1 MWFLT
6 ADPVVCIP
14 MVLTELPERK
24 NCGSFFKKHNRH
36 GQVQFFDK
44 YRGFFSCL
52 HLAVGRHQ
60 LRRIPR
66 CPRGL
71 QLGRVEVCL
80 ADHMHTSYGLYHKL
94 SFLRLFCWCSRE
106 YTFLRGKVECS
117 LVFSLSLYVCLAI
130 DHALPRA
137 HRCCRSV
144 SSWDLSSNFT
154 AWGLHWRGILTC
166 IFPSDGPFFP
176 GYLLDVA
183 WTVWIVLV
191 ELVPKLF
198 ASGFPET
205 VYLEKRVH
213 LNLVTHNPIVIDFS
227 QSPQHSCRRFLFFL
241 GCRSFWTFLFGC
253 ALWRMPIFTR
263 RSRAGTFQII
273 SARLSNNGP
282 MLTFASDNSL
292 PRHTSTSWCG
302 WLRRC
307 GCSVFWFLRTI
318 MVSWRKLQRSPCEH
332 WPFSFHWKQIPFP
345 PSTPDNT
352 FRLFNAAP
360 DSIFP
365 CLAPKFRKRSSDL
378 FYFSPWFLLLVVGNR
393 YLLMNLHVVPLEY
406 VFELIRLT

>member
-14 MVLTELPERK
+14 MVLTEFPERK
-24 NCGSFFKKHNRH
+24 NCGSFFKKHDRH

-71 QLGRVEVCL
+71 QLGRVEVFL

-144 SSWDLSSNFT
+144 SSWDLSSNFI

-176 GYLLDVA
+176 DTCLTWRGLCESYSSNWSQNFLHRVFPRLS
-183 WTVWIVLV
+183 TLRNECVWI
-191 ELVPKLF
+191 
-198 ASGFPET
+198 
-205 VYLEKRVH
+205 
-213 LNLVTHNPIVIDFS
+213 
-227 QSPQHSCRRFLFFL
+227 
-241 GCRSFWTFLFGC
+241 
-253 ALWRMPIFTR
+253 LW
-263 RSRAGTFQII
+263 
-273 SARLSNNGP
+273 
-282 MLTFASDNSL
+282 
-292 PRHTSTSWCG
+292 HTTQLW
-302 WLRRC
+302 
-307 GCSVFWFLRTI
+307 
-318 MVSWRKLQRSPCEH
+318 
-332 WPFSFHWKQIPFP
+332 
-345 PSTPDNT
+345 
-352 FRLFNAAP
+352 
-360 DSIFP
+360 
-365 CLAPKFRKRSSDL
+365 
-378 FYFSPWFLLLVVGNR
+378 
-393 YLLMNLHVVPLEY
+393 
-406 VFELIRLT
+406 